1 MGSQNKAS
9 LTMMML
15 YQSTW
20 QGGRD
25 VAIQKPA
32 VVASSWQT
40 RVRETNHQKTDPPA
54 AQAMRQTTSIFS
66 PAGGGYGRF
75 AGQSDG
81 CRQADRAL
89 WPQAAVDAGAAVHL
103 LAADKLGSL
112 PDAGRTLREGG
123 VVAGS
128 SVAPT
133 RQGEHLPGI
142 HQGPTPQ
149 RQTALEGGGP
159 PARDDAPDVRLS
171 LASRGVVRL
180 CRRWVQDQLPAHQ
193 GQRGGLRVRVQ
204 EGQDPGQS
212 THAPAAD
219 PDSPARQTDD
229 VSADKRGGGSEA
241 VAEVGP
247 GALRNALGRGNL
259 LPQSQAKA
267 YEAQALLCRPRS
279 GAPGTALGGAGSL
292 GAGIPGREADTGHR
306 QRPLEFQRGLG
317 PAGGASCRRRPRRRL
332 WRSSDTI
339 GQRSQGH
346 LHANRL
352 QTRAQLAAD
361 QDDRAAGLAKNHDGE
376 RVGNQAG
383 TGVSWHF
390 HRGIVHGVAW
400 HGRLARASALN

>member
-1 MGSQNKAS
+1 MYHTMRRLFYSFAIGTGETPVIRYAVNHLRVFFTQKVMGSQNKAS

-142 HQGPTPQ
+142 HQGPAPQ

-159 PARDDAPDVRLS
+159 PWP
-171 LASRGVVRL
+171 
-180 CRRWVQDQLPAHQ
+180 
-193 GQRGGLRVRVQ
+193 
-204 EGQDPGQS
+204 
-212 THAPAAD
+212 
-219 PDSPARQTDD
+219 
-229 VSADKRGGGSEA
+229 SAKT
-241 VAEVGP
+241 P
-247 GALRNALGRGNL
+247 
-259 LPQSQAKA
+259 
-267 YEAQALLCRPRS
+267 
-279 GAPGTALGGAGSL
+279 
-292 GAGIPGREADTGHR
+292 
-306 QRPLEFQRGLG
+306 
-317 PAGGASCRRRPRRRL
+317 
-332 WRSSDTI
+332 
-339 GQRSQGH
+339 
-346 LHANRL
+346 
-352 QTRAQLAAD
+352 
-361 QDDRAAGLAKNHDGE
+361 
-376 RVGNQAG
+376 
-383 TGVSWHF
+383 
-390 HRGIVHGVAW
+390 
-400 HGRLARASALN
+400 